1 MNLDEAKGAIC
12 SYIDEISDELITVS
26 HAIHENP
33 ELGYEEHF
41 AHEQLT
47 QLLIDKGMNVTKGAY
62 QLDTAFEATV
72 GEKGPV
78 VALLCEYDALPGL
91 SLIHI

>member
-1 MNLDEAKGAIC
+1 MKLDEAKSTVC
-12 SYIDEISDELITVS
+12 SYIDDISNELIAIS

-47 QLLIDKGMNVTKGAY
+47 QLLID
-62 QLDTAFEATV
+62 TV
-72 GEKGPV
+72 SYTHLRAHET
-78 VALLCEYDALPGL
+78 LR
-91 SLIHI
+91 

>member
-1 MNLDEAKGAIC
+1 MKLDEAKSAIC
-12 SYIDEISDELITVS
+12 CYIDDISYELIAIS

-47 QLLIDKGMNVTKGAY
+47 QVLIDKGLDVSTGAY
-62 QLDTAFEATV
+62 GLDTAFEATA
-72 GEKGPV
+72 GKTGPV
-78 VALLCEYDALPGL
+78 VAFV
-91 SLIHI
+91 

>member
-26 HAIHENP
+26 HAIHANP

-41 AHEQLT
+41 AHELT
-47 QLLIDKGMNVTKGAY
+47 PTNSS
-62 QLDTAFEATV
+62 ES
-72 GEKGPV
+72 
-78 VALLCEYDALPGL
+78 DALQLNNLILCFYFML
-91 SLIHI
+91 SLMLHMRYDMF

>member
-1 MNLDEAKGAIC
+1 MNLDEAKSTIC
-12 SYIDEISDELITVS
+12 SYIDDISDELIAVS

-33 ELGYEEHF
+33 ELGYEEYF

-47 QLLIDKGMNVTKGAY
+47 TVLMDKGLDVYKSVY
-62 QLDTAFEATV
+62 EIDTAFEATA
-72 GEKGPV
+72 GKAGPV
-78 VALLCEYDALPGL
+78 VALLCL